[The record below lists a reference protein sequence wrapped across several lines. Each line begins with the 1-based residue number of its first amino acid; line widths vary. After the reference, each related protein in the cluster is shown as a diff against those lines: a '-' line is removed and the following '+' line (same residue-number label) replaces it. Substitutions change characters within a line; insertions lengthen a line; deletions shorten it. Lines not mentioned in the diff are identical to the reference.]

1 MRIILALFPIL
12 MMAKEGFDFNVD
24 FGSRL
29 SGKNIVLYLSLMII
43 GLRMA
48 REGRLRIEFPYLQ
61 LCFAILIVYA
71 MLTWWVA
78 AFIIEYEL
86 YPVRQNGILLKIL
99 LIDRY
104 IVFLAFFYG
113 ARSVGDVIWV
123 LKALLVV
130 ILAAHFVTVGESWGL
145 LPTSYTTVQGSGR
158 VNGVLGEAN
167 QYASV
172 TALFIPA
179 LLAMAMSH
187 RGLERGFWVAGVI
200 VSAICLMLAFSR
212 GALLA
217 FVGSMCLGAFL
228 FRQHLSPGLVARWG
242 TISAV
247 VLTIGTAIVTVRYG
261 DVLYTRFVEDTL
273 GAANLSDLSKGRI
286 GLWTAAL
293 DKMLDEPVTLLT
305 GFGWRAYWSLPH
317 VLAPHNTYL
326 DFWFNLGLPGLLGFV
341 GIFGIGIVS
350 AYQAAKSA
358 TDPVRLHL
366 IAFIFGILG
375 VAIAIFFTEWYE
387 PWSYFWPYFGL
398 MMRLVWLAEQPERT
412 GIIVEGVDHDSPAL
426 TPRQDRFGW
435 TSNRSR
441 TLPMSRKA

>member
-24 FGSRL
+24 FGARL
-29 SGKNIVLYLSLMII
+29 SGKNIVLYLSLMVI

-71 MLTWWVA
+71 ILTWWIA

-104 IVFLAFFYG
+104 LVFLAFFYG
-113 ARSVGDVIWV
+113 ARSVGDVVWV
-123 LKALLVV
+123 LKTLLVV
-130 ILAAHFVTVGESWGL
+130 ILAAHFVTIGESWGL
-145 LPTSYTTVQGSGR
+145 LPTNYTTVQGSGR

-167 QYASV
+167 QYASL

-179 LLAMAMSH
+179 LLAMVASC
-187 RGLERGFWVAGVI
+187 RGPERTFWIAGI
-200 VSAICLMLAFSR
+200 VLSATCLMLTFSR
-212 GALLA
+212 GAFVG
-217 FVGSMCLGAFL
+217 FVGSACLGVFL
-228 FRQHLSPGLVARWG
+228 FRRHLSPGLVARWG
-242 TISAV
+242 SIGAV
-247 VLTIGTAIVTVRYG
+247 VLAIGVSIVAARYG
-261 DVLYTRFVEDTL
+261 EVLYTRFLDDTL
-273 GAANLSDLSKGRI
+273 GVASLSDLSKGRI
-286 GLWTAAL
+286 GLWAAAL
-293 DKMLDEPVTLLT
+293 DKMLEQPVTLVT

-326 DFWFNLGLPGLLGFV
+326 DFWFNLGMPGLLSFV
-341 GIFGIGIVS
+341 SIFGIGIVS
-350 AYQAAKSA
+350 AYQAAQSA
-358 TDPVRLHL
+358 TGLVRVHL
-366 IAFIFGILG
+366 IAFVFGILG

-398 MMRLVWLAEQPERT
+398 MMRLVFLAVQPERAVT
-412 GIIVEGVDHDSPAL
+412 TVENEDLNSPTAS
-426 TPRQDRFGW
+426 TRMRDNFGW
-435 TSNRSR
+435 ARDRSR
-441 TLPMSRKA
+441 V